1 MHTPLPC
8 AQHCSVLSHPCVAV
22 LHRLGLGLPHI
33 PPPSFGQQPHRQ
45 QQEQEL
51 AEVIRES
58 KRVGELLLK
67 AGDQE
72 LGAVQQQADQL
83 LDKFK

>member
-1 MHTPLPC
+1 M
-8 AQHCSVLSHPCVAV
+8 
-22 LHRLGLGLPHI
+22 HRLGLGLPHI
-33 PPPSFGQQPHRQ
+33 PPPSFGQPHWQ

>member
-1 MHTPLPC
+1 M
-8 AQHCSVLSHPCVAV
+8 
-22 LHRLGLGLPHI
+22 HRLGLGLPHI
-33 PPPSFGQQPHRQ
+33 HPPSFGQPQHGQ